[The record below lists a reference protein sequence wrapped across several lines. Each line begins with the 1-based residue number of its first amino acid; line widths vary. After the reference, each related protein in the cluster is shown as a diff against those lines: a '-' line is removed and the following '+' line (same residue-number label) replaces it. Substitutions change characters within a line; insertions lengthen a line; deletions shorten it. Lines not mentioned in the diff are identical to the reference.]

1 MTTPPQETY
10 RERAIHLAQD
20 LQGILHLAQRVQE
33 EDHQAVGET
42 EAVMTGEGVEETLLL
57 RLRQMGKIQWALR
70 GILMTSSPAYHN
82 YTYYQRICKGL
93 GPKVTH

>member
-10 RERAIHLAQD
+10 WERAIRLALD

-33 EDHQAVGET
+33 EVHQAVRET
-42 EAVMTGEGVEETLLL
+42 EAVITGEGMEETLLP
-57 RLRQMGKIQWALR
+57 RLRQVGKIQWALR
-70 GILMTSSPAYHN
+70 GILITSLPVYYN

-93 GPKVTH
+93 GPSITH